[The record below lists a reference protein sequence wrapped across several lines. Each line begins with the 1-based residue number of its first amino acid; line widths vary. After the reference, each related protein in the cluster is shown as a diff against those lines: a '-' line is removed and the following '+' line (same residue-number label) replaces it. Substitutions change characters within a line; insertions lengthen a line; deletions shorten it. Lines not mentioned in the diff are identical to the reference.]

1 MTIVMNMSGYEI
13 ERETIAVEQY
23 GDEVLCAGW
32 SPQLAQVGEHAQT
45 KVREAMPASLASVDA
60 DEFLSR
66 MYAYQS

>member
-23 GDEVLCAGW
+23 GDEVLNAGW
-32 SPQLAQVGEHAQT
+32 NPQLAQVVEHTRA
-45 KVREAMPASLASVDA
+45 KVQQAMPRSLARVDV
-60 DEFLSR
+60 DEFLNK